1 MRYNHFD
8 MKKAVKGQNA
18 IRLVGTSLDV
28 LTEWRNMS
36 QKETEKNKRKNKRK
50 KKKGNGLITLCVTIL
65 IILFAVLG
73 VLIWQLIRVGNGES
87 VGFGGTKDNAQTVSQ
102 TTLETQEQ
110 VQTEV
115 QSSEV
120 SLSADAQSVS
130 GQAEPAGEAI
140 KMEPQTYEN
149 DANGNMIVPARQAGS
164 EEHEP
169 EWEYVLEK
177 TGDAV
182 LDEANYLA
190 AMYDYDSAIAKIQSV
205 SGYESN
211 AAYTAAIADY
221 EQRKSEAVVY
231 ADNSTIPHIFFHTLV
246 VDTSRAFDD
255 NIAISKQ
262 DGMNKVKDYNY
273 VMTTVDEFCRILEE
287 MYSRGYVLVSIYDVA
302 SYETQAD
309 GTQVMKHQPIYL
321 PAGKKPF
328 VLSVDDVSY
337 YEYMEGHGFATRLV
351 VGEDGT
357 PTNEYTKPDGSVVY
371 GSYDVVPILDD
382 FIETHPDFSYRGA
395 KGIIALTGYE
405 GVFGYRTSDFWY
417 NSSCDYF
424 DQYFSWNLENNTK
437 KKQTMYYDNPNI
449 EQDKETAKQVAQ
461 ACRDDGWLFAS
472 HTWGHNKVGDS
483 GSYERFESDA
493 RLWDR
498 EVKPILGD
506 VDIIIYPQGEDLYEG
521 SWRGYDPENA
531 KYQLLKELGFSYF
544 CSVDSNLGWTQLGT
558 EYFRMGRA
566 NVDGQRMW
574 EAISSYVNPGGTAQ
588 DRLSTLFDS
597 RLIFDWSRPTPV
609 EK

>member
-1 MRYNHFD
+1 
-8 MKKAVKGQNA
+8 
-18 IRLVGTSLDV
+18 
-28 LTEWRNMS
+28 MS
-36 QKETEKNKRKNKRK
+36 QNKTGKNKRK
-50 KKKGNGLITLCVTIL
+50 KKKGTGLIVVCVLLLFFLVAMLGVTIL
-65 IILFAVLG
+65 LLLRA
-73 VLIWQLIRVGNGES
+73 GNGET
-87 VGFGGTKDNAQTVSQ
+87 VGFGGKTGGNTQNVSQ
-102 TTLETQEQ
+102 TVLATQGAAQTSAANDSEA
-110 VQTEV
+110 QTEA
-115 QSSEV
+115 QTEGAAES
-120 SLSADAQSVS
+120 DAAT
-130 GQAEPAGEAI
+130 GQAQAAGQALM
-140 KMEPQTYEN
+140 MESQTYET
-149 DANGNMIVPARQAGS
+149 DENGNMIIPARQAGS
-164 EEHEP
+164 METEP
-169 EWEYVLEK
+169 AWEYVLEK
-177 TGDAV
+177 TGDTV
-182 LDEANYLA
+182 LDDANYLA
-190 AMYDYDSAIAKIQSV
+190 AMYDYDGAIAKIQSV

-231 ADNSTIPHIFFHTLV
+231 SDNSTIPHIFFHTLV

-321 PAGKKPF
+321 PEGKKPF

-337 YEYMEGHGFATRLV
+337 YEYMEGHGFASKLV

-357 PTNEYTKPDGSVVY
+357 PTSEYTNPDGSVTY
-371 GSYDVVPILDD
+371 GSFDVVPILDD
-382 FIETHPDFSYRGA
+382 FVETHPDFSYRGA

-405 GVFGYRTSDFWY
+405 GIFGYRTSDFWY
-417 NSSCDYF
+417 NSNCDYF

-449 EQDKETAKQVAQ
+449 EQDKESAKQVAQ

-498 EVKPILGD
+498 EVKPLLGD

-521 SWRGYDPENA
+521 SWRGYDPENQ

-544 CSVDSNLGWTQLGT
+544 CSVDSNLGWTQLGS

-574 EAISSYVNPGGTAQ
+574 EAISSYVDPSSGAV
-588 DRLSTLFDS
+588 DRLSALIDS
-597 RLIFDWSRPTPV
+597 RLVFDWSRPTPV

>member
-1 MRYNHFD
+1 
-8 MKKAVKGQNA
+8 
-18 IRLVGTSLDV
+18 
-28 LTEWRNMS
+28 MS
-36 QKETEKNKRKNKRK
+36 QNKTGKNKRK
-50 KKKGNGLITLCVTIL
+50 KKKGTGLIVVCVLLLFFLVAMLGVTIL
-65 IILFAVLG
+65 LLLRA
-73 VLIWQLIRVGNGES
+73 GNGET
-87 VGFGGTKDNAQTVSQ
+87 VGFGGKTGGNTQNVSQ
-102 TTLETQEQ
+102 TVLATQGAAQISAANDSEA
-110 VQTEV
+110 QTEA
-115 QSSEV
+115 QTEGAAES
-120 SLSADAQSVS
+120 DAAT
-130 GQAEPAGEAI
+130 GQAQAAGQALM
-140 KMEPQTYEN
+140 MEPQTYET
-149 DANGNMIVPARQAGS
+149 DENGNMIIPARQAGS
-164 EEHEP
+164 METEP
-169 EWEYVLEK
+169 AWEYVLEK
-177 TGDAV
+177 TGDTV
-182 LDEANYLA
+182 LDDANYLA
-190 AMYDYDSAIAKIQSV
+190 AMYDYDGAIAKIQSV

-231 ADNSTIPHIFFHTLV
+231 SDNSTIPHIFFHTLV

-321 PAGKKPF
+321 PEGKKPF

-337 YEYMEGHGFATRLV
+337 YEYMEGHGFASKLV

-357 PTNEYTKPDGSVVY
+357 PTSEYTNPDGSVTY
-371 GSYDVVPILDD
+371 GSFDVVPILDD
-382 FIETHPDFSYRGA
+382 FVETHPDFSYRGA

-405 GVFGYRTSDFWY
+405 GIFGYRTSDFWY
-417 NSSCDYF
+417 NSNCDYF

-449 EQDKETAKQVAQ
+449 EQDKESAKQVAQ

-498 EVKPILGD
+498 EVKPLLGD

-521 SWRGYDPENA
+521 SWRGYDPENQ

-544 CSVDSNLGWTQLGT
+544 CSVDSNLGWTQLGS

-574 EAISSYVNPGGTAQ
+574 EAISSYVDPSSGAV
-588 DRLSTLFDS
+588 DRLSALIDS
-597 RLIFDWSRPTPV
+597 RLVFDWSRPTPV

>member
-1 MRYNHFD
+1 
-8 MKKAVKGQNA
+8 
-18 IRLVGTSLDV
+18 
-28 LTEWRNMS
+28 MS
-36 QKETEKNKRKNKRK
+36 QNKTGKNKRK
-50 KKKGNGLITLCVTIL
+50 KKKGTGLIVVCVTLLIL
-65 IILFAVLG
+65 LLAVLG
-73 VLIWQLIRVGNGES
+73 VLIWQIIRVGNGET
-87 VGFGGTKDNAQTVSQ
+87 VGFGGKTGGNTQTVSQ
-102 TTLETQEQ
+102 TVSATQEVAQ
-110 VQTEV
+110 TSAANDSEAQTEA
-115 QSSEV
+115 QTESTAES
-120 SLSADAQSVS
+120 DATI
-130 GQAEPAGEAI
+130 GQAQAAGQALM
-140 KMEPQTYEN
+140 MESQTYET
-149 DANGNMIVPARQAGS
+149 DENGNMIIPARQAGS
-164 EEHEP
+164 METEP
-169 EWEYVLEK
+169 AWEYVLEK
-177 TGDAV
+177 TGDTV
-182 LDEANYLA
+182 LDDANYLA
-190 AMYDYDSAIAKIQSV
+190 AMYDYDGAIAKIQSV

-231 ADNSTIPHIFFHTLV
+231 ADNSTIPHIFFHTLI

-321 PAGKKPF
+321 PEGKKPF

-337 YEYMEGHGFATRLV
+337 YEYMEGHGFASKLV

-357 PTNEYTKPDGSVVY
+357 PTSEYTNPDGSVIY

-382 FIETHPDFSYRGA
+382 FVETHPDFSYRGA

-405 GVFGYRTSDFWY
+405 GIFGYRTSDFWY
-417 NSSCDYF
+417 NSNCDYF

-449 EQDKETAKQVAQ
+449 EQDKESAKQVAQ

-498 EVKPILGD
+498 EVKPLLGD

-521 SWRGYDPENA
+521 SWRGYDPANQ

-544 CSVDSNLGWTQLGT
+544 CSVDSNLGWTQLGN

-574 EAISSYVNPGGTAQ
+574 EAITSYVDPSSGAV
-588 DRLSTLFDS
+588 DRLAALIDS

>member
-1 MRYNHFD
+1 
-8 MKKAVKGQNA
+8 
-18 IRLVGTSLDV
+18 
-28 LTEWRNMS
+28 MS
-36 QKETEKNKRKNKRK
+36 QNKTGKNKRK
-50 KKKGNGLITLCVTIL
+50 KKKGTGLIVVCVLLLLFLVAMLGVTIL
-65 IILFAVLG
+65 LLLRA
-73 VLIWQLIRVGNGES
+73 GNGET
-87 VGFGGTKDNAQTVSQ
+87 VGFGGKTGGNTQNVSQ
-102 TTLETQEQ
+102 TVLATQGA
-110 VQTEV
+110 VQT
-115 QSSEV
+115 SAANDSEAQTEAQTEGAAE
-120 SLSADAQSVS
+120 SDAAT
-130 GQAEPAGEAI
+130 GQAQAAGQALM
-140 KMEPQTYEN
+140 MEPQTYET
-149 DANGNMIVPARQAGS
+149 DENGNMIIPARQAGS
-164 EEHEP
+164 METEP
-169 EWEYVLEK
+169 AWEYVLEK
-177 TGDAV
+177 TGDTV
-182 LDEANYLA
+182 LDDANYLA
-190 AMYDYDSAIAKIQSV
+190 AMYDYDGAIAKIQSV

-231 ADNSTIPHIFFHTLV
+231 SDNSTIPHIFFHTLV

-321 PAGKKPF
+321 PEGKKPF

-337 YEYMEGHGFATRLV
+337 YEYMEGHGFASKLV

-357 PTNEYTKPDGSVVY
+357 PTSEYTNPDGSVTY
-371 GSYDVVPILDD
+371 GSFDVVPILDD
-382 FIETHPDFSYRGA
+382 FVETHPDFSYRGA

-405 GVFGYRTSDFWY
+405 GIFGYRTSDFWY
-417 NSSCDYF
+417 NSNCDYF

-449 EQDKETAKQVAQ
+449 EQDKESAKQVAQ

-498 EVKPILGD
+498 EVKPLLGD

-521 SWRGYDPENA
+521 SWRGYDPENQ

-544 CSVDSNLGWTQLGT
+544 CSVDSNLGWTQLGS

-574 EAISSYVNPGGTAQ
+574 EAISSYVDPSSGAV
-588 DRLSTLFDS
+588 DRLSALIDS
-597 RLIFDWSRPTPV
+597 RLVFDWSRPTPV

>member
-1 MRYNHFD
+1 
-8 MKKAVKGQNA
+8 
-18 IRLVGTSLDV
+18 
-28 LTEWRNMS
+28 MS
-36 QKETEKNKRKNKRK
+36 QNKTGKNKRK
-50 KKKGNGLITLCVTIL
+50 KKKGTGLIVVCVLLLFFLVAMLGVTIL
-65 IILFAVLG
+65 LLLRA
-73 VLIWQLIRVGNGES
+73 GNGET
-87 VGFGGTKDNAQTVSQ
+87 VGFGGKTGGNTQNVSQ
-102 TTLETQEQ
+102 TVLATQGA
-110 VQTEV
+110 VQT
-115 QSSEV
+115 SAANDSEAQTEAQTEGAAE
-120 SLSADAQSVS
+120 SDAAT
-130 GQAEPAGEAI
+130 GQAQAAGQALM
-140 KMEPQTYEN
+140 MEPQTYET
-149 DANGNMIVPARQAGS
+149 DENGNMIIPARQAGS
-164 EEHEP
+164 METEP
-169 EWEYVLEK
+169 AWEYVLEK
-177 TGDAV
+177 TGDTV
-182 LDEANYLA
+182 LDDANYLA
-190 AMYDYDSAIAKIQSV
+190 AMYDYDGAIAKIQSV

-231 ADNSTIPHIFFHTLV
+231 SDNSTIPHIFFHTLV

-321 PAGKKPF
+321 PEGKKPF

-337 YEYMEGHGFATRLV
+337 YEYMEGHGFASKLV

-357 PTNEYTKPDGSVVY
+357 PTSEYTNPDGSVTY
-371 GSYDVVPILDD
+371 GSFDVVPILDD
-382 FIETHPDFSYRGA
+382 FVETHPDFSYRGA

-405 GVFGYRTSDFWY
+405 GIFGYRTSDFWY
-417 NSSCDYF
+417 NSNCDYF

-449 EQDKETAKQVAQ
+449 EQDKESAKQVAQ

-498 EVKPILGD
+498 EVKPLLGD

-521 SWRGYDPENA
+521 SWRGYDPENQ

-544 CSVDSNLGWTQLGT
+544 CSVDSNLGWTQLGS

-574 EAISSYVNPGGTAQ
+574 EAISSYVDPSSGAV
-588 DRLSTLFDS
+588 DRLSALIDS
-597 RLIFDWSRPTPV
+597 RLVFDWSRPTPV

>member
-1 MRYNHFD
+1 MYNKPGKIPAD
-8 MKKAVKGQNA
+8 
-18 IRLVGTSLDV
+18 
-28 LTEWRNMS
+28 WRNMS
-36 QKETEKNKRKNKRK
+36 QNKTGKNKRK
-50 KKKGNGLITLCVTIL
+50 KKKGTGLIVVCVTVLIL
-65 IILFAVLG
+65 LLAVLG
-73 VLIWQLIRVGNGES
+73 ILIWQIIRLGNGET
-87 VGFGGTKDNAQTVSQ
+87 VGFGGKTGSSTQPVSQTVSV
-102 TTLETQEQ
+102 TQEAAQ
-110 VQTEV
+110 TSAADDSEDQTE
-115 QSSEV
+115 SAAESE
-120 SLSADAQSVS
+120 AAAT
-130 GQAEPAGEAI
+130 GQAQAAGQATV
-140 KMEPQTYEN
+140 METQTYET
-149 DANGNMIVPARQAGS
+149 DENGNMIIPERQAGS
-164 EEHEP
+164 METEP
-169 EWEYVLEK
+169 DWEYVLEK
-177 TGDAV
+177 TGDTV
-182 LDEANYLA
+182 LDDANYLA
-190 AMYDYDSAIAKIQSV
+190 AMYDYDGAIAKIQSV

-211 AAYTAAIADY
+211 ETYTAAIADY
-221 EQRKSEAVVY
+221 EQRKSEAVAY
-231 ADNSTIPHIFFHTLV
+231 SDNSTIPHIFFHTLI

-262 DGMNKVKDYNY
+262 DGTNKVKDYNY

-287 MYSRGYVLVSIYDVA
+287 MYSRGYVLVSIYDIA
-302 SYETQAD
+302 SYETQED
-309 GTQVMKHQPIYL
+309 GTQVMTYQPIYL
-321 PAGKKPF
+321 PEGKKPF

-337 YEYMEGHGFATRLV
+337 YEYMEGHGFASKLV

-357 PTNEYTKPDGSVVY
+357 PTNEYTMSDGSVVY
-371 GSYDVVPILDD
+371 GSYDVIPILDD
-382 FIETHPDFSYRGA
+382 FVETHPDFSYRGA

-405 GVFGYRTSDFWY
+405 GIFGYRTSDFWY
-417 NSSCDYF
+417 NSNCSYF

-449 EQDKETAKQVAQ
+449 EQDKESAKQVAQ
-461 ACRDDGWLFAS
+461 ACRDEGWLFAS

-493 RLWDR
+493 RLWDL
-498 EVKPILGD
+498 EVKPLLGD

-521 SWRGYDPENA
+521 SWRGYDTTNE
-531 KYQLLKELGFSYF
+531 KYQLLKELGFNYF

-574 EAISSYVNPGGTAQ
+574 EAISSYVDPSSGAV

>member
-1 MRYNHFD
+1 
-8 MKKAVKGQNA
+8 
-18 IRLVGTSLDV
+18 
-28 LTEWRNMS
+28 MS
-36 QKETEKNKRKNKRK
+36 QNKTGKNKRK
-50 KKKGNGLITLCVTIL
+50 KKKGTGLIVVCVLLLFFLVAMLGVTIL
-65 IILFAVLG
+65 LLLRA
-73 VLIWQLIRVGNGES
+73 GNGET
-87 VGFGGTKDNAQTVSQ
+87 VGFGGKTGGNTQNVSQ
-102 TTLETQEQ
+102 TVLATQGA
-110 VQTEV
+110 VQT
-115 QSSEV
+115 SAANDSEAQTEAQTEGAAE
-120 SLSADAQSVS
+120 SDAAT
-130 GQAEPAGEAI
+130 GQAQAAGQALM
-140 KMEPQTYEN
+140 MEPQTYET
-149 DANGNMIVPARQAGS
+149 DENGNMIIPARQAGS
-164 EEHEP
+164 METEP
-169 EWEYVLEK
+169 AWEYVLEK
-177 TGDAV
+177 TGDTV
-182 LDEANYLA
+182 LDDANYLA
-190 AMYDYDSAIAKIQSV
+190 AMYDYDGAIAKIQSV

-231 ADNSTIPHIFFHTLV
+231 SDNSTIPHIFFHTLV

-321 PAGKKPF
+321 PEGKKPF

-337 YEYMEGHGFATRLV
+337 YEYMEGHGFASKLV

-357 PTNEYTKPDGSVVY
+357 PTSEYTNPDGSVTY
-371 GSYDVVPILDD
+371 GSFDVVPILDD
-382 FIETHPDFSYRGA
+382 FVETHPDFSYRGA

-405 GVFGYRTSDFWY
+405 GIFGYRTSDFWY
-417 NSSCDYF
+417 NSNCDYF

-449 EQDKETAKQVAQ
+449 EQDKESAKQVAQ

-498 EVKPILGD
+498 EVKPLLGD

-521 SWRGYDPENA
+521 SWRGYDPENQ

-544 CSVDSNLGWTQLGT
+544 CSVDSNLGWTQLGS

-574 EAISSYVNPGGTAQ
+574 EAISSFVDPSSGAV
-588 DRLSTLFDS
+588 DRLSALIDS
-597 RLIFDWSRPTPV
+597 RLVFDWSRPTPV

>member
-1 MRYNHFD
+1 
-8 MKKAVKGQNA
+8 
-18 IRLVGTSLDV
+18 
-28 LTEWRNMS
+28 MS
-36 QKETEKNKRKNKRK
+36 QNKTGKNKRK
-50 KKKGNGLITLCVTIL
+50 KKKGTGLIVVCVTLLIL
-65 IILFAVLG
+65 LLAVLG
-73 VLIWQLIRVGNGES
+73 VLIWQIIRVGNGET
-87 VGFGGTKDNAQTVSQ
+87 VGFGGKTGGNTQTVSQ
-102 TTLETQEQ
+102 TVPATQGAAQTSAADDSEA
-110 VQTEV
+110 QTEA
-115 QSSEV
+115 QTE
-120 SLSADAQSVS
+120 SAAESDAAT
-130 GQAEPAGEAI
+130 GQAQAAGQALM
-140 KMEPQTYEN
+140 MEPQTYET
-149 DANGNMIVPARQAGS
+149 DENGNMIIPARQAGS
-164 EEHEP
+164 METEP
-169 EWEYVLEK
+169 AWEYVLEK
-177 TGDAV
+177 TGDTV
-182 LDEANYLA
+182 LDDANYLA
-190 AMYDYDSAIAKIQSV
+190 AMYDYDGAIAKIQSV

-211 AAYTAAIADY
+211 AAYTEAIADY
-221 EQRKSEAVVY
+221 EQRKSEAVAY
-231 ADNSTIPHIFFHTLV
+231 SDNSTIPHIFFHTLV

-321 PAGKKPF
+321 PEGKKPF

-337 YEYMEGHGFATRLV
+337 YEYMEGHGFASKLV

-357 PTNEYTKPDGSVVY
+357 PTSEYTNPDGSVTY
-371 GSYDVVPILDD
+371 GSFDVVPILDD
-382 FIETHPDFSYRGA
+382 FVETHPDFSYRGA

-405 GVFGYRTSDFWY
+405 GIFGYRTSDFWY
-417 NSSCDYF
+417 NSNCDYF

-449 EQDKETAKQVAQ
+449 EQDKESAKQVAQ

-498 EVKPILGD
+498 EVKPLLGD

-521 SWRGYDPENA
+521 SWRGYDPENQ

-544 CSVDSNLGWTQLGT
+544 CSVDSNLGWTQLGS

-574 EAISSYVNPGGTAQ
+574 EAISSYVDPSSGAV
-588 DRLSTLFDS
+588 DRLSTLIDS
-597 RLIFDWSRPTPV
+597 RLVFDWSRPTPV

>member
-1 MRYNHFD
+1 
-8 MKKAVKGQNA
+8 
-18 IRLVGTSLDV
+18 
-28 LTEWRNMS
+28 MS
-36 QKETEKNKRKNKRK
+36 QNKTGKNKRK
-50 KKKGNGLITLCVTIL
+50 KKKGTGLIVVCVLLL
-65 IILFAVLG
+65 IFLVAVLG
-73 VLIWQLIRVGNGES
+73 VTILLLLRAGNGET
-87 VGFGGTKDNAQTVSQ
+87 VGFGGKTGGNTQTVSQ
-102 TTLETQEQ
+102 TVPATQEAAQ
-110 VQTEV
+110 TSAADDSENQTEA
-115 QSSEV
+115 QTEGAAES
-120 SLSADAQSVS
+120 DAAT
-130 GQAEPAGEAI
+130 GQAQAAGQALM
-140 KMEPQTYEN
+140 MEPQTYET
-149 DANGNMIVPARQAGS
+149 DENGNMIIPARQAGS
-164 EEHEP
+164 METEP
-169 EWEYVLEK
+169 AWEYVLEK
-177 TGDAV
+177 TGDTV
-182 LDEANYLA
+182 LDDANYLA
-190 AMYDYDSAIAKIQSV
+190 AMYDYDGAIAKIQSV

-231 ADNSTIPHIFFHTLV
+231 SDNSTIPHIFFHTLV

-321 PAGKKPF
+321 PEGKKPF

-337 YEYMEGHGFATRLV
+337 YEYMEGHGFASKLV

-357 PTNEYTKPDGSVVY
+357 PTSEYTNPDGSVTY
-371 GSYDVVPILDD
+371 GSFDVVPILDD
-382 FIETHPDFSYRGA
+382 FVETHPDFSYRGA

-405 GVFGYRTSDFWY
+405 GIFGYRTSDFWY
-417 NSSCDYF
+417 NSNCDYF

-449 EQDKETAKQVAQ
+449 EQDKESAKQVAQ

-498 EVKPILGD
+498 EVKPLLGD

-521 SWRGYDPENA
+521 SWRGYDPENQ

-544 CSVDSNLGWTQLGT
+544 CSVDSNLGWTQLGS

-574 EAISSYVNPGGTAQ
+574 EAISSYVDPSSGAV
-588 DRLSTLFDS
+588 DRLSALIDS
-597 RLIFDWSRPTPV
+597 RLVFDWSRPTPV

>member
-1 MRYNHFD
+1 
-8 MKKAVKGQNA
+8 
-18 IRLVGTSLDV
+18 
-28 LTEWRNMS
+28 MS
-36 QKETEKNKRKNKRK
+36 QKETVKKKRK
-50 KKKGNGLITLCVTIL
+50 KKKGSGIIVVCVIVLIL
-65 IILFAVLG
+65 LFAVLG
-73 VLIWQLIRVGNGES
+73 VLIWQIIRVGNGET
-87 VGFGGTKDNAQTVSQ
+87 VGFGGNTNNAQTVSQ
-102 TTLETQEQ
+102 TVPANTQEVAQ
-110 VQTEV
+110 TSAAVDEENQTEAV
-115 QSSEV
+115 QSQ
-120 SLSADAQSVS
+120 AAQSQEVT
-130 GQAEPAGEAI
+130 GQSEAAGQPTM
-140 KMEPQTYEN
+140 MEPQTYET
-149 DANGNMIVPARQAGS
+149 DANGNMVIPARQPGS
-164 EEHEP
+164 METEP
-169 EWEYVLEK
+169 AWEYVLAK
-177 TGDAV
+177 TGDTV
-182 LDEANYLA
+182 LDDANYLA
-190 AMYDYDSAIAKIQSV
+190 AMYDYDGAIAKIQSV

-287 MYSRGYVLVSIYDVA
+287 MYTRGYVLVSIYDVA

-337 YEYMEGHGFATRLV
+337 YEYMTGHGFASKLV

-357 PTNEYTKPDGSVVY
+357 PTSEYTNPDGSVIY

-405 GVFGYRTSDFWY
+405 GIFGYRTSDFWY
-417 NSSCDYF
+417 NSNCDYF
-424 DQYFSWNLENNTK
+424 GEYFSWNLENNTK
-437 KKQTMYYDNPNI
+437 KKQTMYQDNPNI
-449 EQDKETAKQVAQ
+449 EQDKESAKQVAQ

-483 GSYERFESDA
+483 GPYERFESDA
-493 RLWDR
+493 LLWDR
-498 EVKPILGD
+498 EVKPLLGD

-521 SWRGYDPENA
+521 SWRGYDPNNA
-531 KYQLLKELGFSYF
+531 KYQLLKQLGFSYF

-574 EAISSYVNPGGTAQ
+574 EAISSYVDPASGAV
-588 DRLSTLFDS
+588 DRLSALIDS
-597 RLIFDWSRPTPV
+597 RLVFDWSRPTPV

>member
-1 MRYNHFD
+1 MTKNALKSFTAEKVPNYNL
-8 MKKAVKGQNA
+8 A
-18 IRLVGTSLDV
+18 
-28 LTEWRNMS
+28 EWRNMS
-36 QKETEKNKRKNKRK
+36 QRQKGKSRRK
-50 KKKGNGLITLCVTIL
+50 KKKGNGLIIVCVALL
-65 IILFAVLG
+65 IILFLVLS
-73 VLIWQLIRVGNGES
+73 VLVWQLIRVGSGETIGFGKLNNTQNVQTSADVPSTQIQTEEQQVQSQASGES
-87 VGFGGTKDNAQTVSQ
+87 EQASQ
-102 TTLETQEQ
+102 T
-110 VQTEV
+110 
-115 QSSEV
+115 
-120 SLSADAQSVS
+120 AQASQATPA
-130 GQAEPAGEAI
+130 GQAL

-164 EEHEP
+164 MQSEP
-169 EWEYVLEK
+169 EWEYVLAK
-177 TGDAV
+177 TGDEI

-190 AMYDYDSAIAKIQSV
+190 AMYDYDGAISKLKSV

-211 AAYTAAIADY
+211 ASYTEAIADY
-221 EQRKSEAVVY
+221 EKRKSEAVLY
-231 ADNSTIPHIFFHTLV
+231 SDNSTIPHIFFHTLV

-273 VMTTVDEFCRILEE
+273 VMTTIDEFCRILEE
-287 MYSRGYVLVSIYDVA
+287 MYSRDYVLVSIYDVA

-337 YEYMEGHGFATRLV
+337 YEYMEGHGFASKLV

-357 PTNEYTKPDGSVVY
+357 PTNEYTMPDGNIVY

-382 FIETHPDFSYRGA
+382 FVETHPDFSYRGA

-405 GVFGYRTSDFWY
+405 GIFGYRTSDFWY
-417 NSSCDYF
+417 NSNCDYF
-424 DQYFSWNLENNTK
+424 SQYFAWNLENNTK

-449 EQDKETAKQVAQ
+449 EQDKESAKKVAQ
-461 ACRDDGWLFAS
+461 ACREDGWLFAS

-493 RLWDR
+493 LLWDR
-498 EVKPILGD
+498 EVKPLLGD
-506 VDIIIYPQGEDLYEG
+506 VDIVIFPQGEDLYEG

-531 KYQLLKELGFSYF
+531 KYQLFKQLGFDYF
-544 CSVDSNLGWTQLGT
+544 CSVDSNLGWTQLGS

-574 EAISSYVNPGGTAQ
+574 EAISSYVTPGGTAK
-588 DRLSTLFDS
+588 DRLSAIIDS
-597 RLIFDWSRPTPV
+597 RVIFDWSRPTPV
-609 EK
+609 TK

>member
-1 MRYNHFD
+1 
-8 MKKAVKGQNA
+8 
-18 IRLVGTSLDV
+18 
-28 LTEWRNMS
+28 MS
-36 QKETEKNKRKNKRK
+36 QNKTGKNKRK
-50 KKKGNGLITLCVTIL
+50 KKKGTGLIVVCVLLL
-65 IILFAVLG
+65 IFLVAVLG
-73 VLIWQLIRVGNGES
+73 VTILLLLRAGNGET
-87 VGFGGTKDNAQTVSQ
+87 VGFGGKTGGNTQNVSQ
-102 TTLETQEQ
+102 TVLATQGAAQTSAANDSEA
-110 VQTEV
+110 QTEA
-115 QSSEV
+115 QTEGAAES
-120 SLSADAQSVS
+120 DAAT
-130 GQAEPAGEAI
+130 GQAQAAGQALM
-140 KMEPQTYEN
+140 MEPQTYET
-149 DANGNMIVPARQAGS
+149 DENGNMIIPARQAGS
-164 EEHEP
+164 METEP
-169 EWEYVLEK
+169 AWEYVLEK
-177 TGDAV
+177 TGDTV
-182 LDEANYLA
+182 LDDANYLA
-190 AMYDYDSAIAKIQSV
+190 AMYDYDGAIAKIQSV

-231 ADNSTIPHIFFHTLV
+231 SDNSTIPHIFFHTLV

-321 PAGKKPF
+321 PEGKKPF

-337 YEYMEGHGFATRLV
+337 YEYMEGHGFASKLV

-357 PTNEYTKPDGSVVY
+357 PTSEYTNPDGSVTY
-371 GSYDVVPILDD
+371 GSFDVVPILDD
-382 FIETHPDFSYRGA
+382 FVETHPDFSYRGA

-405 GVFGYRTSDFWY
+405 GIFGYRTSDFWY
-417 NSSCDYF
+417 NSNCDYF

-449 EQDKETAKQVAQ
+449 EQDKESAKQVAQ

-498 EVKPILGD
+498 EVKPLLGD

-521 SWRGYDPENA
+521 SWRGYDPENQ

-544 CSVDSNLGWTQLGT
+544 CSVDSNLGWTQLGS

-574 EAISSYVNPGGTAQ
+574 EAISSYVDPSSGAV
-588 DRLSTLFDS
+588 DRLSALIDS
-597 RLIFDWSRPTPV
+597 RLVFDWSRPTPV

>member
-1 MRYNHFD
+1 
-8 MKKAVKGQNA
+8 
-18 IRLVGTSLDV
+18 
-28 LTEWRNMS
+28 MS
-36 QKETEKNKRKNKRK
+36 QNKTGKNKRK
-50 KKKGNGLITLCVTIL
+50 KKKGTGLIVVCVTLLIL
-65 IILFAVLG
+65 LLAVLG
-73 VLIWQLIRVGNGES
+73 VLIWQIIRVGNGET
-87 VGFGGTKDNAQTVSQ
+87 VGFGGKTGGNTQTVSQ
-102 TTLETQEQ
+102 TVPATQGAAQTSAADDSEA
-110 VQTEV
+110 QTEA
-115 QSSEV
+115 QTE
-120 SLSADAQSVS
+120 SAAESDAAT
-130 GQAEPAGEAI
+130 GQAQAAGQALM
-140 KMEPQTYEN
+140 MEPQTYET
-149 DANGNMIVPARQAGS
+149 DENGNMIIPARQAGS
-164 EEHEP
+164 METEP
-169 EWEYVLEK
+169 AWEYVLEK
-177 TGDAV
+177 TGDTV
-182 LDEANYLA
+182 LDDANYLA
-190 AMYDYDSAIAKIQSV
+190 AMYDYDGAIAKIQSV

-211 AAYTAAIADY
+211 EAYTEAIADY
-221 EQRKSEAVVY
+221 EQRKSEAVAY
-231 ADNSTIPHIFFHTLV
+231 SDNSTIPHIFFHTLV

-321 PAGKKPF
+321 PEGKKPF

-337 YEYMEGHGFATRLV
+337 YEYMEGHGFASKLV

-357 PTNEYTKPDGSVVY
+357 PTSEYTNPDGSVTY
-371 GSYDVVPILDD
+371 GSFDVVPILDD
-382 FIETHPDFSYRGA
+382 FVETHPDFSYRGA

-405 GVFGYRTSDFWY
+405 GIFGYRTSDFWY
-417 NSSCDYF
+417 NSNCDYF

-449 EQDKETAKQVAQ
+449 EQDKESAKQVAQ

-498 EVKPILGD
+498 EVKPLLGD

-521 SWRGYDPENA
+521 SWRGYDPENQ

-544 CSVDSNLGWTQLGT
+544 CSVDSNLGWTQLGS

-574 EAISSYVNPGGTAQ
+574 EAISSYVDPSSGAV
-588 DRLSTLFDS
+588 DRLSTLIDS
-597 RLIFDWSRPTPV
+597 RLVFDWSRPTPV

>member
-1 MRYNHFD
+1 
-8 MKKAVKGQNA
+8 
-18 IRLVGTSLDV
+18 
-28 LTEWRNMS
+28 MS
-36 QKETEKNKRKNKRK
+36 QKDTEKNKRK
-50 KKKGNGLITLCVTIL
+50 KKKGTGLIVVCVTLLIL
-65 IILFAVLG
+65 LFAVLII
-73 VLIWQLIRVGNGES
+73 LIWQISRVGNGET
-87 VGFGGTKDNAQTVSQ
+87 VGFGGKTGNTQAVSQNTPSVTQEAALTSSSGSEANAEEVQTQAQTEAAQ
-102 TTLETQEQ
+102 AE
-110 VQTEV
+110 
-115 QSSEV
+115 
-120 SLSADAQSVS
+120 SADGQTQAA
-130 GQAEPAGEAI
+130 GQATM
-140 KMEPQTYEN
+140 MEPQTYEN
-149 DANGNMIVPARQAGS
+149 DANGNMIVPERQAGS
-164 EEHEP
+164 METEP
-169 EWEYVLEK
+169 AWEYVLEK
-177 TGDAV
+177 TGDSV
-182 LDEANYLA
+182 LDDANYLA
-190 AMYDYDSAIAKIQSV
+190 AMYDYDGAIAKIQSV

-287 MYSRGYVLVSIYDVA
+287 MYTRGYVLVSIYDVA

-321 PAGKKPF
+321 PEGKKPF

-337 YEYMEGHGFATRLV
+337 YEYMTGHGFASKLV

-357 PTNEYTKPDGSVVY
+357 PTSEYTNPDGSLSY

-382 FIETHPDFSYRGA
+382 FVETHPDFSYRGA

-405 GVFGYRTSDFWY
+405 GIFGYRTSDFWY
-417 NSSCDYF
+417 NSNCDYF
-424 DQYFSWNLENNTK
+424 DQYFSWNLENNLK
-437 KKQTMYYDNPNI
+437 KKQTMYQPNPNI
-449 EQDKETAKQVAQ
+449 EQDKESAKQVAQ

-483 GSYERFESDA
+483 GSYERFESDS

-498 EVKPILGD
+498 EVKPLLGD

-521 SWRGYDPENA
+521 SWRGYDPANQ

-544 CSVDSNLGWTQLGT
+544 CSVDSNLGWTQLGN

-574 EAISSYVNPGGTAQ
+574 EAISSYVDPSSGAK
-588 DRLSTLFDS
+588 DRLSALIDS
-597 RLIFDWSRPTPV
+597 RLVFDWSRPTPV
-609 EK
+609 TK